1 MVDQPGDGERGY
13 GFAGAGFP
21 NDCERLT
28 LGYMKV
34 EITDDRRKPLV
45 SGECD
50 AQALDVELES
60 GSVTAANSPAGYSAF
75 MPGANGTGKTSARA
89 VAAPTAPRS
98 WPAPGQAPGRRP

>member
-1 MVDQPGDGERGY
+1 VVDQPGNAQRGY
-13 GFAGAGFP
+13 GFAGTGFP

-50 AQALDVELES
+50 AQALDVE
-60 GSVTAANSPAGYSAF
+60 
-75 MPGANGTGKTSARA
+75 
-89 VAAPTAPRS
+89 
-98 WPAPGQAPGRRP
+98 